1 MKSEDLMQDLN
12 EGVSSRNTKP
22 HSLGIYD
29 RATILW
35 SWLFPL
41 SYLIHIAEEYWG
53 GEGYPAYILRLRGV
67 HMSTPRFLAAQ
78 SVGFILVTISVI
90 LARRLKFLPMM
101 LVILGTVVAGNALT
115 HTVTAL
121 SIFRYGPGLLS
132 SIFIWGPLGIA
143 TLIHFKTYIDD
154 QRQYWIAIA
163 IGVGVNVV
171 VGILTMRGGRVG

>member
-1 MKSEDLMQDLN
+1 MQHLN
-12 EGVSSRNTKP
+12 EDVSSSTTKLS
-22 HSLGIYD
+22 SLGIYA
-29 RATILW
+29 RATIFW

-67 HMSTPRFLAAQ
+67 HMSTARFLAAQ
-78 SVGFILVTISVI
+78 SVGFILVTLGVV

-101 LVILGTVVAGNALT
+101 LVILGTVVAVNALT

-121 SIFRYGPGLLS
+121 SSFIYGPGLWS
-132 SIFIWGPLGIA
+132 SIFVWGPLGIA
-143 TLIHFKTYIDD
+143 TLIRFKSMIDD

-163 IGVGVNVV
+163 IGIGINVV
-171 VGILTMRGGRVG
+171 VGVLTMRGGRMV